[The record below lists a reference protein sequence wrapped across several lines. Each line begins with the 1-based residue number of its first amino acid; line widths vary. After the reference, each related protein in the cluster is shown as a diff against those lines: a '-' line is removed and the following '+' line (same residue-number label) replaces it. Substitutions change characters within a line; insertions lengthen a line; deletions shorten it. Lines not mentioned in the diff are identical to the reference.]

1 MRFFAT
7 LRITLLSFLEVL
19 PDQPVLSPARASE
32 AVIQATTTLAHPPY
46 LPGRNTSHQSIIFYV
61 PCHHGSSGDQRRAAN
76 GIAAN
81 DGAIGTQ
88 GSPLAY
94 ERARVRAM
102 HREMRPWGTSVRKYA
117 RRAAEDVILQL
128 YAFVNGYVVLDTD
141 AVSDPDVVRD
151 IDILSQRT
159 VTSDDG
165 TLLNMAEMPNL
176 RSRADGHAI
185 VDITAFV
192 NEVVLHT
199 QALFFNIAGAQQ
211 APATL

>member
-1 MRFFAT
+1 MT
-7 LRITLLSFLEVL
+7 LFSFLEVF
-19 PDQPVLSPARASE
+19 PNQPVLSSARACK
-32 AVIQATTTLAHPPY
+32 AVVQTTTTLAHPPY

-76 GIAAN
+76 RMAAN
-81 DGAIGTQ
+81 NGAV
-88 GSPLAY
+88 SSERSSLAY

-102 HREMRPWGTSVRKYA
+102 HRKMRPRGTHVREYA
-117 RRAAEDVILQL
+117 RRAAEYVILQL

-159 VTSDDG
+159 VASNDG
-165 TLLNMAEMPNL
+165 SFLNVAEMPDL
-176 RSRADGHAI
+176 RSCADGHAI

-192 NEVVLHT
+192 NEVVLHS
-199 QALFFNIAGAQQ
+199 QALFSNIAGAQ
-211 APATL
+211 